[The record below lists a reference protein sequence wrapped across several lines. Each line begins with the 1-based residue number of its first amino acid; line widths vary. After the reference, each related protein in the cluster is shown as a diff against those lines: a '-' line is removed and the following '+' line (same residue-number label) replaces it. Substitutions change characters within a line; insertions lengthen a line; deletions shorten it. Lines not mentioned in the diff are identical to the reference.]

1 MDKRSGFL
9 LVAATMAATMVVGGC
24 YKSPDA
30 TVSTPSASAAIGN
43 VTDIDVTEHVKAALH
58 QDQSLQG
65 FDINVV
71 TLNGDVRLT
80 GVVDSQAQ
88 IDEVIRIARAADG
101 AHSIH
106 APRAA

>member
-1 MDKRSGFL
+1 
-9 LVAATMAATMVVGGC
+9 MAATMVVGGC